1 MIFSPV
7 GNLIGYE
14 YSNVKPF
21 NYSNLHMKP
30 PSSLPESYPMCHPIR
45 LLKLQSFFLLTYFKS
60 PTLGWVA
67 LLRILISV
75 WPMELGRRTDRRS
88 SPIEQTPP
96 AQAGSRE
103 EVGKNLT

>member
-14 YSNVKPF
+14 YSNHSIIQI
-21 NYSNLHMKP
+21 YMKP

-45 LLKLQSFFLLTYFKS
+45 LLKLQSFFLLSYFKS
-60 PTLGWVA
+60 TTPGVLA
-67 LLRILISV
+67 LLIILISV
-75 WPMELGRRTDRRS
+75 WPMELGRRTDRKS
-88 SPIEQTPP
+88 SLTEETLP